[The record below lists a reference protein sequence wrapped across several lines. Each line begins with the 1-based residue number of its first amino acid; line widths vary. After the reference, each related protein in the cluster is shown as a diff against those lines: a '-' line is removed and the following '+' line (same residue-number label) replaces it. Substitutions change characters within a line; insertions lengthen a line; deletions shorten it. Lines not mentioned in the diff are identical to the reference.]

1 MSDKFVS
8 KQKDKKDLGDWMTL
22 ATVIFA
28 IVCALGLTAVF
39 IWFNHDMTP
48 IDFFGAIFGISN
60 AKITAAVTANI
71 FTGLVA
77 FGFLGAL
84 IMLGVRK
91 IVFHFVKKSK

>member
-1 MSDKFVS
+1 
-8 KQKDKKDLGDWMTL
+8 
-22 ATVIFA
+22 
-28 IVCALGLTAVF
+28 
-39 IWFNHDMTP
+39 MTP
-48 IDFFGAIFGISN
+48 IDFFGAIFGTSN